1 MNMQHGYLAI
11 WFLVVFV
18 IQGFR
23 LYDPNVSYEV
33 FLLEEQA
40 KYEQITDN
48 KITEIVDLAMA
59 KKKFPKINRKEI
71 VMFFH
76 SANFDVKRASTMI
89 FKHYEYRRQLPQIFH
104 SQDEDP
110 EINDLDEVKKVVSCS
125 ILFSDSDLY
134 TPNDRYVYTQLIN
147 TNGSEYNF
155 KKTVKYFFFM
165 IKCLLIKYGTF
176 DGLVVVLDGKGFN
189 KGHIKPFVQSVLL
202 GRTLLH
208 LIQNAPPLRIKKVY
222 IVNTND
228 FVNIVYSAASRLALY
243 EDFRQKIVLCDGKNS
258 ERVFDHVPREIMP
271 AEYPGGK
278 GPSHTIQ
285 AARTYEL
292 MRNLHNKYRSYA
304 DNAPSSSSPTGPKA
318 PNSNSKAGP
327 SGQSVTGED

>member
-208 LIQNAPPLRIKKVY
+208 LIQ
-222 IVNTND
+222 
-228 FVNIVYSAASRLALY
+228 
-243 EDFRQKIVLCDGKNS
+243 IVLCDGKNS